1 MIDLIFEIISYNG
14 CKVLGVSSMGEK
26 SYLIEIGQ
34 RIAKRRKDLNL
45 TQEQVAEQVNLSVQ
59 SISCIELG
67 KKAIRPINLVN
78 LCRALNISCDYIL
91 TGEKTINELDGILP
105 KIAILKDDDYKI
117 VESLIDHLNKRS

>member
-1 MIDLIFEIISYNG
+1 MVDLIFLRISYNS
-14 CKVLGVSSMGEK
+14 CKVLGVLSMGER

-34 RIAKRRKDLNL
+34 RISKRRKDLNL
-45 TQEQVAEQVNLSVQ
+45 TQEQVAEQVDLSVQ

-78 LCRALNISCDYIL
+78 LCRVLNTSCDYIL

>member
-1 MIDLIFEIISYNG
+1 
-14 CKVLGVSSMGEK
+14 MGER

-34 RIAKRRKDLNL
+34 RIFKRRKDLNL
-45 TQEQVAEQVNLSVQ
+45 TQEQVAEQVDLSVQ

-78 LCRALNISCDYIL
+78 LCRVLNTSCDYIL

>member
-1 MIDLIFEIISYNG
+1 MIGLIFLIFSYNG
-14 CKVLGVSSMGEK
+14 CKGLGVSSMGEK
-26 SYLIEIGQ
+26 SFLIEIGQ
-34 RIAKRRKDLNL
+34 RISKRRKELNL

-78 LCRALNISCDYIL
+78 LCRTLNISCDYIL
-91 TGEKTINELDGILP
+91 TREKTINELDGILP

-117 VESLIDHLNKRS
+117 VETLIDHLNKRS

>member
-1 MIDLIFEIISYNG
+1 MVDLIFLRISYNS
-14 CKVLGVSSMGEK
+14 CKVLGVLSMGER

-34 RIAKRRKDLNL
+34 RISKRRKDLNL
-45 TQEQVAEQVNLSVQ
+45 TQEQVAEQVDLSVQ

-78 LCRALNISCDYIL
+78 LCRVLNTSCDYIL

-105 KIAILKDDDYKI
+105 KIAILKEDDYKI